1 MNTAALK
8 RSFMHLY
15 RADRSLKSSRVD
27 PEIQMLRLVRQLA
40 EEAAPRSRA

>member
-1 MNTAALK
+1 MSTAALK

-27 PEIQMLRLVRQLA
+27 PDVQMLRPVRQLA
-40 EEAAPRSRA
+40 EEASARR